1 MGAELNLGWMLGRA
15 ARGQKFVPLKLRVND
30 ALALKSLR
38 RLAPQFQM
46 QARSAR
52 PVAVGTKVQIRPEQ
66 NGVKLNVGGCLV
78 RIKQSLEKNA
88 GTRRIALAAN
98 RSQPPITRARL
109 KGINAVIATYS
120 TNFDPGNVKRTGN
133 MRLGIKAIN
142 GTLLSPDETFSLNKT
157 VGERTQ
163 ARGYRTTIVF
173 ENGYKVPGIGG
184 GISQVT
190 GTLFNAAL
198 LAGLPITSYRTHSQ
212 PVAYIPIGRDATV
225 AYGSFDMKFKN
236 NRKTPIFISY
246 TLQGDRVTAQ
256 LLGAKTNQKVSLR
269 VISKKIGPRE
279 IKAQLY
285 RTIRQNGKVVAKSK
299 VGDSHYKW
307 KDSDWMD

>member
-246 TLQGDRVTAQ
+246 TLQGDRATAQ

-269 VISKKIGPRE
+269 VTSKKIGSHE

-285 RTIRQNGKVVAKSK
+285 RTIRQNGKVVAKAK